1 MQQRGFLG
9 PVAVALVESAA
20 SGAALRWIRLFLS
33 TPNTLDQRTVLLG
46 SLGAK
51 CSLTSVDVSATDVL
65 QEYSIPEPGF
75 LAFAR
80 GMATLLR
87 RRGVEALNVSIRHS
101 PADRV
106 SALAWAQQEVSS
118 FVLYHKQRTWRSVQE
133 RIATWTRELIDLAL
147 EQGGRYD
154 LPYQRHASTVQFARV
169 YPEADRLR
177 SLKRAVDPDGKFFN
191 ELWRQY
197 L

>member
-1 MQQRGFLG
+1 
-9 PVAVALVESAA
+9 
-20 SGAALRWIRLFLS
+20 LFTS
-33 TPNTLDQRTVLLG
+33 TANTLDRRTVLLG

-65 QEYSIPEPGF
+65 QEYFIPEPGL

-80 GMATLLR
+80 GTFTLLR

-106 SALAWAQQEVSS
+106 SSLPWAQQEVFS
-118 FVLYHKQRTWRSVQE
+118 FVLHHKQRTWRSAQE
-133 RIATWTRELIDLAL
+133 RVATWTHELIDLAL
-147 EQGGRYD
+147 AQGGRYD
-154 LPYQRHASTVQFARV
+154 LPYQRHATAGQFARA

-177 SLKRAVDPDGKFFN
+177 SLKRAVDPDGKFSN